1 MMKLAWLL
9 TYVANDAY
17 KPELCKE
24 YPAFYEC
31 DKDYEITR
39 IAYVGV
45 EEDE

>member
-9 TYVANDAY
+9 TYVVNDAW
-17 KPELCKE
+17 KPELRKE
-24 YPAFYEC
+24 YPDLYEC

-39 IAYVGV
+39 IAYVEV